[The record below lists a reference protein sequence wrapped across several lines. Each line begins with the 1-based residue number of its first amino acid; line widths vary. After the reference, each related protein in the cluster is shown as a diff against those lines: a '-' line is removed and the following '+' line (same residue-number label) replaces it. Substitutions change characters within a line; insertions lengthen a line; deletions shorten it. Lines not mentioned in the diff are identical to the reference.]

1 MTPDAI
7 LARCRALVAEPL
19 GAIATRWRDG
29 HPGGRAVAVYPVWAP
44 AEVLHAGGVL
54 PLALLGGGSSVELTH
69 ADARFQS
76 FVCSVAKSTLELGF
90 QGHVKGVDGFV
101 FSNIC
106 DVARNLGSIYRR
118 NFGDAVVEYLHLPQN
133 STSPAVVPYLAS
145 ELRRL
150 AATFEAAW
158 GLKVTEPALEA
169 STATYNALRA
179 RIRALYALRIATPH
193 RLTTPELYTVLR
205 AATLA
210 PPDEAVAML
219 DTLLATLPEREGRPR
234 DRLRV
239 VVEGAFCE
247 QPPLGLLEVLE
258 DAGCYIVEDDFLLG
272 WRWFRD
278 DVPTSGNA
286 FLALAAAYV
295 NRAVASSTRH
305 ESREHRA
312 VGLIEKV
319 RRAKAD
325 AVVFTPAKFCEPA
338 LFDYVL
344 MKQGLERAGIPHM
357 IVEFEEKMWTF
368 ERTRNEI
375 ETFVESV
382 VSRVMWK
389 IERRSS
395 GILFDASR

>member
-7 LARCRALVAEPL
+7 LARSRALVAEPL
-19 GAIATRWRDG
+19 AAVAARWRES

-44 AEVLHAGGVL
+44 AEVIHAGGML
-54 PLALLGGGSSVELTH
+54 PLALLGGGGSVELTH

-76 FVCSVAKSTLELGF
+76 FVCSIAKSTLELGF
-90 QGHVKGVDGFV
+90 QGHVAGVDGFV

-118 NFGDAVVEYLHLPQN
+118 NFPAVVVEYLHLPQN

-169 STATYNALRA
+169 SIATYNALRA
-179 RIRALYALRIATPH
+179 RIRALYALRIDAPQ

-205 AATLA
+205 AATLR
-210 PPDEAVAML
+210 PPDEAIATL
-219 DTLLATLPEREGRPR
+219 DALLAALPAREGRPR

-258 DAGCYIVEDDFLLG
+258 DAGCYVVEDDFLLG

-278 DVPTSGNA
+278 DVPSGHA
-286 FLALAAAYV
+286 PFLALAAAYV

-312 VGLIEKV
+312 AGLIEKV

-325 AVVFTPAKFCEPA
+325 AVVFAPAKFCEPA

-357 IVEFEEKMWTF
+357 TVEFEEKMWTF

-375 ETFVESV
+375 ETFVES
-382 VSRVMWK
+382 M
-389 IERRSS
+389 
-395 GILFDASR
+395 LFE

>member
-1 MTPDAI
+1 MTIDEI
-7 LARCRALVAEPL
+7 LARSLRLIAEPL
-19 GAIATRWRDG
+19 GAAATRWRAT

-44 AEVLHAGGVL
+44 AEVIHAAGML
-54 PLALLGGGSSVELTH
+54 PLSLLGGGASVELTH

-76 FVCSVAKSTLELGF
+76 FVCSIAKSTLELGF
-90 QGHVKGVDGFV
+90 QGHVQGVDGFV

-133 STSPAVVPYLAS
+133 STSPAVAPYLAS
-145 ELRRL
+145 ELRRM

-158 GLKVTEPALEA
+158 GLKVTESALAA
-169 STATYNALRA
+169 SIATYNALRT
-179 RIRALYALRIATPH
+179 RIRALYALRIAAPH
-193 RLTTPELYTVLR
+193 RIATPDLYAVLR
-205 AATLA
+205 AATLV
-210 PPDEAVAML
+210 PPEEAIETL
-219 DTLLATLPEREGRPR
+219 DATLAALSAREGRPR

-239 VVEGAFCE
+239 VLEGAFCE

-258 DAGCYIVEDDFLLG
+258 DAGCYVVEDDLLLG

-278 DVPTSGNA
+278 DVPADGDP
-286 FLALAAAYV
+286 FLALARAYV
-295 NRAVASSTRH
+295 DRAVASSTRH

-312 VGLIEKV
+312 AGLIEKV

-375 ETFVESV
+375 ETFVES
-382 VSRVMWK
+382 M
-389 IERRSS
+389 
-395 GILFDASR
+395 LFE